1 MYYYTIEIPRHELTK
16 GEIIGKIAV
25 YPPIWSGVM
34 ARCPKNV
41 TVLIFNDKEGW
52 LLAQCDDTFV
62 PKEVK
67 VITKAEADKL
77 MSQTQQADNVFV
89 GVQKI
94 AERWAKQEAD
104 RLAEQKAQ
112 EKVLF
117 DAAIEK
123 VINA

>member
-1 MYYYTIEIPRHELTK
+1 MYYYTIEIPRHSN
-16 GEIIGKIAV
+16 GDIAQ
-25 YPPIWSGVM
+25 YPPEWFGVM

-41 TVLIFNDKEGW
+41 IVFIFNDKEGW
-52 LLAQCDDTFV
+52 LLAQCDDTYV

-77 MSQTQQADNVFV
+77 MSQTQQAPDVFV

-104 RLAEQKAQ
+104 NRKKFADYQAKQ
-112 EKVLF
+112 F
-117 DAAIEK
+117 SQAIEK
-123 VINA
+123 VLNG